1 MKTVILCGGAGMRL
15 REETEVKP
23 KPMVPIGR
31 RPILWHIMRAY
42 AHHGFD
48 EFVLC
53 LGYKGAVIKQFF
65 YDYEWLAHDFTVRP
79 GQPPVIHRDHEEA
92 LDWTVTCAD
101 TGRHADTGER
111 IRRVRRHLDGDR
123 FFVTYGDG
131 VSDVDLAEVLRF
143 HQARGKLAT
152 LVAVR
157 PSSRF
162 GELTVD
168 EDGVATS
175 FREKPQVDN
184 GWINGGFMVFE
195 AAALDWF
202 KQGVGSLED
211 GVLVPLAEARQLAVF
226 RHDGFWQCMDT
237 HREMMLLQQLW
248 DDGQAPWAVW
258 RSGG

>member
-23 KPMVPIGR
+23 KPMVLVGS

-42 AHHGFD
+42 AHYGFD

-53 LGYKGAVIKQFF
+53 LGYKGDVIKQWF

-79 GQPPVIHRDHEEA
+79 GHPPVIHRTHDND

-101 TGRHADTGER
+101 TGRRSDTGER
-111 IRRVRRHLDGDR
+111 IRRVRQYIGQDR
-123 FFVTYGDG
+123 FCVTYGDG
-131 VSDVDLAEVLRF
+131 VSDVNLAEVVRF
-143 HQARGKLAT
+143 HEASGKLAT
-152 LVAVR
+152 IVAVR

-168 EDGVATS
+168 PDGVATS

-202 KQGVGSLED
+202 KEGVGSLED
-211 GVLVPLAEARQLAVF
+211 GVLVPLSEARELAVY

-237 HREMMLLQQLW
+237 HREMVRLQELW
-248 DDGQAPWAVW
+248 DTGAPPWAVW
-258 RSGG
+258 RPRG

>member
-23 KPMVPIGR
+23 KPMVRIGR
-31 RPILWHIMRAY
+31 HPMLWHIMRAY

-53 LGYKGAVIKQFF
+53 LGYKGEVIKQWF
-65 YDYEWLAHDFTVRP
+65 YNYAWLAHDFTLRP
-79 GQPPVIHRDHEEA
+79 GQPPVIHRDA
-92 LDWTVTCAD
+92 DTLDWTVTCAD

-111 IRRVRRHLDGDR
+111 IRRARRYIDGDR
-123 FFVTYGDG
+123 FCVTYGDG
-131 VSDVDLAEVLRF
+131 VSDVDLAEVLKF
-143 HQARGKLAT
+143 HVERGKLAT
-152 LVAVR
+152 VVAVR

-162 GELTVD
+162 GELTVND
-168 EDGVATS
+168 VGIATS

-202 KQGVGSLED
+202 AEGVGSLED
-211 GVLVPLAEARQLAVF
+211 GVLVPLAEAQQLSVY

-248 DDGQAPWAVW
+248 DEGKPPWAVW